1 MAALERVMQLQGE
14 GLSESQIINTLRQE
28 KVSPKEIYDAL
39 TQSQIK
45 SELSQTPQVEYE
57 TNEMNPSI
65 IQQAKEEY
73 PTQESYSNS
82 SQVEPEQPYP
92 EYTEPPTSS
101 QEYYPQYQEDQPPQQ
116 QAADIETINE
126 IAEQI
131 VEEKNVEL
139 KKQISEIK
147 NFKEEAKAE
156 IDRLNEK
163 IEKIE
168 NNYNELQIAIIRKI
182 GDYGENIKNI
192 ASEMHETQNSFS
204 KIINPLTDNIR
215 ELQKITG
222 TVVTPISNQIEASSQ
237 PIPSEQTQEV
247 ERRTKKSEPSFEEYL
262 R

>member
-1 MAALERVMQLQGE
+1 MAALERVMQMQSE
-14 GLSESQIINTLRQE
+14 GLSESQIIDSLRQE
-28 KVSPKEIYDAL
+28 RVSPKEIYDAL

-45 SELSQTPQVEYE
+45 SELSQTPTFENE
-57 TNEMNPSI
+57 TGEMKPSMT
-65 IQQAKEEY
+65 QQTPEAYSRE
-73 PTQESYSNS
+73 ESYVDS
-82 SQVEPEQPYP
+82 SQTQAEQPYP
-92 EYTEPPTSS
+92 EYTEPVPPT
-101 QEYYPQYQEDQPPQQ
+101 QEYYPQYQEYQPPQQ
-116 QAADIETINE
+116 QATDIETINE

-131 VEEKNVEL
+131 VEEKNTEL

-192 ASEMHETQNSFS
+192 AAEMHETQNSFS
-204 KIINPLTDNIR
+204 KMINPLTDNIR

-222 TVVTPISNQIEASSQ
+222 MPTFNQQQTFSQ
-237 PIPSEQTQEV
+237 PTPKETQQEQ
-247 ERRTKKSEPSFEEYL
+247 RKTKKTEPNFEEYL